1 MAEGSSQI
9 LQQIEGLLA
18 QLAQAEPEPEVQ
30 RAIQGIQ
37 KQVEP
42 LQQILGAQDAQNMQS
57 GLQNPTG
64 GAGGAGG
71 EEAPEAPG
79 GPAGALGAGAGAP
92 PTGDEG
98 GGAPGGEHHVVE
110 IHIGA
115 GGPKTFGD
123 AKKAAMAM
131 HGERGHFDPGTPKG
145 ETPSS
150 AKTKAKAK
158 G

>member
-1 MAEGSSQI
+1 MAEGSAQI

-18 QLAQAEPEPEVQ
+18 QLAQSEPEPEVQ

-42 LQQILGAQDAQNMQS
+42 LQQILGAQDAQNAQS

-64 GAGGAGG
+64 GAGAAGGAPGG
-71 EEAPEAPG
+71 EEEE
-79 GPAGALGAGAGAP
+79 GAGAGAP
-92 PTGDEG
+92 PPANGAG
-98 GGAPGGEHHVVE
+98 GGAGGEHHVLE

-115 GGPKTFGD
+115 GGPKTFAD

-145 ETPSS
+145 EMPSS